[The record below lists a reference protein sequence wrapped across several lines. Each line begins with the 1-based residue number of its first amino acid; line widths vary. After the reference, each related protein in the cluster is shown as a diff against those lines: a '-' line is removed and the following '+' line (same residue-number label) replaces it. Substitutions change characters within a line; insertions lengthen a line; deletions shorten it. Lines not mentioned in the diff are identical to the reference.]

1 MRRFP
6 ALPQVP
12 TFAEGGLPKFEA
24 KTTYGILA
32 RARTPKE
39 IVNKLASE
47 IATSLRTP
55 DFKEKLAGQGVEPF
69 ILAPDQF
76 AALIRS
82 DTATFAKVIKAA
94 NIKLE

>member
-1 MRRFP
+1 M
-6 ALPQVP
+6 P
-12 TFAEGGLPKFEA
+12 TFAESGLPKFEA

-47 IATSLRTP
+47 IATILRTP